1 MGKALSHSHGTKNI
15 RWNQG
20 HKCYEILLPL
30 DWSLPW
36 DFIQTSTFTSWNF
49 ILKLSADSAN
59 EPSKSL
65 WTSIF
70 CHMSPH
76 LRHWTFYNLLWPATL
91 IMIFMPNIPL
101 YLDFMPLDPTLDHW
115 AFILRFCMRIN
126 EPHTAYSTWVCRFSC
141 CITQIWIIRL
151 SIWGITGN
159 LSYVLEFEIYFR
171 LLWPKSNLVSGS
183 MTFWPLWWVHIS
195 WTNFNFL

>member
-1 MGKALSHSHGTKNI
+1 MGKALSHSHGTKNV

-20 HKCYEILLPL
+20 HKMPWRSSSHLTCHCCGILLKHQL
-30 DWSLPW
+30 LPAG
-36 DFIQTSTFTSWNF
+36 IL
-49 ILKLSADSAN
+49 ILKLSADSTN

-65 WTSIF
+65 WTSLL

-91 IMIFMPNIPL
+91 IIIFMPNIPL
-101 YLDFMPLDPTLDHW
+101 YLDFMPLDPILDHW

-151 SIWGITGN
+151 FNWGITGN
-159 LSYVLEFEIYFR
+159 LSCALEFEIYFR

-183 MTFWPLWWVHIS
+183 MTFGLLMGS
-195 WTNFNFL
+195 YLLD

>member
-20 HKCYEILLPL
+20 HKCCEILLPL
-30 DWSLPW
+30 DLSLLW
-36 DFIQTSTFTSWNF
+36 DFIKTSTFTSWNSYSIVICRF
-49 ILKLSADSAN
+49 YQWV
-59 EPSKSL
+59 SKSL
-65 WTSIF
+65 WTSLL

-91 IMIFMPNIPL
+91 IIIFMPNIPL
-101 YLDFMPLDPTLDHW
+101 YLDFMPLDPILDHW

-151 SIWGITGN
+151 FNWGITGN
-159 LSYVLEFEIYFR
+159 LSCALEFEIYFR
-171 LLWPKSNLVSGS
+171 LLWPKSNFSQWLNDFWTSIMGS
-183 MTFWPLWWVHIS
+183 SL
-195 WTNFNFL
+195 LD

>member
-1 MGKALSHSHGTKNI
+1 MLICQIKLTSFFHQLLVFLISRVFVFDGESAITLARDKNI

-30 DWSLPW
+30 DLSLLW
-36 DFIQTSTFTSWNF
+36 DFIKTSTFTSWNSYSIVICRF
-49 ILKLSADSAN
+49 YQWV
-59 EPSKSL
+59 SKSL
-65 WTSIF
+65 WTSLW

-91 IMIFMPNIPL
+91 IIIFMPNIPL
-101 YLDFMPLDPTLDHW
+101 YLDFMPLDPILDHW

-141 CITQIWIIRL
+141 
-151 SIWGITGN
+151 S
-159 LSYVLEFEIYFR
+159 
-171 LLWPKSNLVSGS
+171 
-183 MTFWPLWWVHIS
+183 
-195 WTNFNFL
+195 